1 METVFEILKERGL
14 IQQCS
19 DASRVAN
26 LLLEKQVTYYVGFDA
41 TATSLHV
48 GNLVPIMAMAHLQR
62 AGHTP
67 LAIIGGGT
75 TMIGDPTDKT
85 GMRSMLSQEQIAT
98 NSKDILAQLQRYLD
112 LDNGAASAEN
122 PEITLK
128 VGKFLN
134 NADWLLSI
142 NYIEFLR
149 DIGKHFRVNEMIRAE
164 GYRQRLERELGLSFL
179 EFNYQL
185 IQAYDYLRLFQKY
198 ECRLQLGGDDQ
209 WGNILA
215 GVDLVRRVEGKRVHA
230 LTVPLITTANGVK
243 MGKTA
248 GNAVWIDANRTSPYE
263 FYQYWVNTDD
273 RDVVRFLACFT
284 FLSMKEI
291 RRLAALK
298 DEDIREA
305 KEILAYEVTQL
316 AHGKMEA
323 DKVQAA
329 SRAAFGDGNLDDVT
343 LPTSVI
349 AAERFERGIPIIELF
364 HEVGLTNSRS
374 EARRLIQH
382 GGAYINEKQYRA
394 IDTIVDAHLLEENA
408 LLLRAGKKRY
418 HRVVL
423 EEASDFET

>member
-1 METVFEILKERGL
+1 METVFETLKERGL

-19 DASRVAN
+19 DEKNIAH
-26 LLLEKQVTYYVGFDA
+26 LLSAEQIAYYAGFDA
-41 TATSLHV
+41 TATSLHI

-67 LAIIGGGT
+67 IAIIGGGT

-85 GMRSMLSQEQIAT
+85 GMRSMLSQKQIAT
-98 NSKDILAQLQRYLD
+98 NSKGILAQMQRYLN
-112 LDNGAASAEN
+112 LD
-122 PEITLK
+122 T
-128 VGKFLN
+128 GKFLN

-185 IQAYDYLRLFQKY
+185 IQAYDYLHLFEKY

-215 GVDLVRRVEGKRVHA
+215 GVDLVRRIEGERVYA
-230 LTVPLITTANGVK
+230 VTVPLLTTASGAK

-248 GNAVWIDANRTSPYE
+248 GNAMWIDANRTSPYE
-263 FYQYWVNTDD
+263 FYQYWINTDD
-273 RDVVRFLACFT
+273 RDIARFLAYFT
-284 FLSMKEI
+284 FLPLEEI
-291 RRLAALK
+291 RRLAELE
-298 DEDIREA
+298 DEDIRVA

-316 AHGKMEA
+316 AHGKTEA
-323 DKVQAA
+323 EKAQAA
-329 SRAAFGDGNLDDVT
+329 SRAAFGGGNLDDVT
-343 LPTSVI
+343 MPTSVI
-349 AAERFERGIPIIELF
+349 APERFENGIPIMELF

-374 EARRLIQH
+374 EARRLVQQ
-382 GGAYINEKQYRA
+382 GGAYINGKQYLA
-394 IDTIVDAHLLEENA
+394 IDIVVDANLLEENA
-408 LLLRAGKKRY
+408 LILRAGKKRY

-423 EEASDFET
+423 GESSDIRNGKQLNLS